1 MLRPISGNSALLI
14 AVGISAAAIK
24 IPGLTNHAV
33 LEIELVAKSR
43 IAKIAEIVTNVVSVN
58 REILNRFNPL
68 VKSGT
73 DSAVGGELAILS
85 WPD

>member
-1 MLRPISGNSALLI
+1 MLKPILGNSALLI

-24 IPGLTNHAV
+24 IPGLTNHAT
-33 LEIELVAKSR
+33 LEIELAAKSR
-43 IAKIAEIVTNVVSVN
+43 IVKIAAIVTNAVSVN
-58 REILNRFNPL
+58 RKILNRFNPL

-73 DSAVGGELAILS
+73 DSAVGSELAILS